1 MMKVKLI
8 AFGIARDI
16 LGGKSVEIAFPG
28 PHTVQGLLDTLNDR
42 YPDFD
47 KLASL
52 KVAVNTEYASPSQE
66 IHPTDEIVLIPPVSG
81 G

>member
-1 MMKVKLI
+1 MTVKLI

-16 LGGKSVEIAFPG
+16 LGGKSVEVSLEGSP
-28 PHTVQGLLDTLNDR
+28 TVQGLLDTLSNR

-66 IHPTDEIVLIPPVSG
+66 IHPADEIVLIPPVSG

>member
-1 MMKVKLI
+1 MTYRLI

-16 LGGKSVEIAFPG
+16 LGGKSHEITTDAPL
-28 PHTVQGLLDTLNDR
+28 TVQGMLDKLKDQ
-42 YPDFD
+42 YPEFE

-52 KVAVNTEYASPSQE
+52 KVAVNTEYAAHDLVMEPE
-66 IHPTDEIVLIPPVSG
+66 DEIVLIPPVSG

>member
-1 MMKVKLI
+1 MTYRLI

-16 LGGKSVEIAFPG
+16 LGGKSHEITVEG
-28 PHTVQGLLDTLNDR
+28 PLTVQGLLDRLKEI
-42 YPDFD
+42 YPDFE

-52 KVAVNTEYASPSQE
+52 KVAVNTEYASHDQVMQPE
-66 IHPTDEIVLIPPVSG
+66 DEIVLIPPVSG